1 MFDTING
8 IPIHP
13 LVVHGVAVLLP
24 LAIVGTLAIV
34 ARPAW
39 RRTHGVLV
47 VAIAAIATAM
57 IPVATSSGESLEKHV
72 GDPGKHAALGDQL
85 IWFVLPM
92 LVLVVALVFLDRR
105 DAAATENTS
114 SSSTTGIKVVAALA
128 VVASMAA
135 GFQVYRV
142 GDSGAKAAWCGEG
155 KPAFS
160 CTAAK

>member
-8 IPIHP
+8 IPLHP
-13 LVVHGVAVLLP
+13 LVVHAVAVLLP
-24 LAIVGTLAIV
+24 LAIVGTIAIV

-39 RRTHGVLV
+39 RRTHGILV
-47 VAIAAIATAM
+47 VGVAAVATAM

-85 IWFVLPM
+85 IWFALPM
-92 LVLVVALVFLDRR
+92 LLLVVALVFLDRR
-105 DAAATENTS
+105 AAADAGTT

-128 VVASMAA
+128 VAASLAA